1 MILLGC
7 GAQMLARLMRSDPR
21 GPDTEW
27 LLSGPSELAVEPP
40 QTRAPDPLIED
51 WRLAAE

>member
-1 MILLGC
+1 MILLGF
-7 GAQMLARLMRSDPR
+7 GAGMLARLMRSDPR

-27 LLSGPSELAVEPP
+27 LLSGPTELAVEPP
-40 QTRAPDPLIED
+40 QSGAVDPLHED